1 MTLNILFL
9 SITIKKRQVSV
20 DEALQEQMNKKL
32 MEEHYN
38 RQFYFHNRF

>member
-20 DEALQEQMNKKL
+20 EEALQEQMNKKL
-32 MEEHYN
+32 MEEHHN
-38 RQFYFHNRF
+38 RQFYFYNRF